1 MSQPAFPWF
10 AAFCSPFFAERT
22 PEGDD
27 VFTSMF
33 EKAFAELGFAGR
45 CVFAQ
50 LPPIVDDEYLPQDEA
65 DRLAGLPRVL
75 KGGAGKPR
83 YPITL
88 HLARFQSQQMI
99 VELDAYPDVWRL
111 SVQRTPAEVNAIEA
125 HLRQRNVVDLELNKA
140 ATTEQMVSRIATRI
154 SDFRGFPPGWF
165 A

>member
-1 MSQPAFPWF
+1 MFPTLQ
-10 AAFCSPFFAERT
+10 RR
-22 PEGDD
+22 
-27 VFTSMF
+27 
-33 EKAFAELGFAGR
+33 L
-45 CVFAQ
+45 Q
-50 LPPIVDDEYLPQDEA
+50 LPTWRLMRPRLSVTEGPRATATA